1 VSAPR
6 IVQTRAR
13 GAPPS
18 PPRPIG
24 GPGLL
29 QLLRPGACIRPVSA
43 QLALCS
49 VLDGAWQLSERRAV
63 PVQTLFKA
71 GRFDPGCSS
80 PRRPLLPP
88 RGRYPR
94 RRTRLRWRFCHC
106 ARGSYRH
113 RTPGCSRAAEPSR
126 LCDML
131 PTPSASSRYA
141 LSRRIGWVVTLI
153 RGSLR
158 MLPSF
163 TDTGY

>member
-63 PVQTLFKA
+63 PVQTLF
-71 GRFDPGCSS
+71 
-80 PRRPLLPP
+80 
-88 RGRYPR
+88 
-94 RRTRLRWRFCHC
+94 
-106 ARGSYRH
+106 
-113 RTPGCSRAAEPSR
+113 
-126 LCDML
+126 
-131 PTPSASSRYA
+131 
-141 LSRRIGWVVTLI
+141 
-153 RGSLR
+153 
-158 MLPSF
+158 
-163 TDTGY
+163 